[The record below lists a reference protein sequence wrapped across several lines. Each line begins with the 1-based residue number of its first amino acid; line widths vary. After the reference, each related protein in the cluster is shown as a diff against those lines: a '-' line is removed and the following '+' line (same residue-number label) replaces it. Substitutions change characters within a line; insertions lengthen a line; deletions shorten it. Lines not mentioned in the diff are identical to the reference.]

1 MSTNDE
7 KTTNKNLTFE
17 LPIKNLPIA
26 LEYYVKYPYELMQ
39 KAEEEAK
46 KKAAELEAKIAS
58 MTPGE
63 RKEYDKEQAKI
74 ASMTPEERKKERK
87 EISFGFLNWSQDVLM
102 IKKITTGQSAS
113 FKLLEDV
120 GSFKKITDLNWLG
133 FWSDN
138 IENSKSYACFELNK
152 GTITI
157 RYATELEAELEAK
170 IASMTPAER
179 KEYALKIASM
189 TLEERKEYQ
198 AKIASMTPEERKEYH
213 KEQAQQ
219 AAGQSNTEE
228 NNEGEFSKLVL
239 RF

>member
-74 ASMTPEERKKERK
+74 ASMTPEERK
-87 EISFGFLNWSQDVLM
+87 
-102 IKKITTGQSAS
+102 
-113 FKLLEDV
+113 
-120 GSFKKITDLNWLG
+120 
-133 FWSDN
+133 
-138 IENSKSYACFELNK
+138 
-152 GTITI
+152 
-157 RYATELEAELEAK
+157 
-170 IASMTPAER
+170 
-179 KEYALKIASM
+179 
-189 TLEERKEYQ
+189 
-198 AKIASMTPEERKEYH
+198 EYH